1 LPDSR
6 RYAVYVALKALGK
19 DIQVTKADK
28 KHVATLLET
37 ILTTVH
43 KIWTAAQEQERVG
56 TRIVEVD
63 VSNKKKGNCGRKKS

>member
-43 KIWTAAQEQERVG
+43 KIWTVAQEQERVG